1 MLTKLLPLADLVTI
15 AGSLF
20 LFFRLARQEARPAW
34 AMPLLCAVAALALF
48 AISEPRHLFEDFRVA
63 YYLAGQAVLDGP
75 AALGPQIERGVDG
88 FVNLPVV
95 AYLFTPF
102 ALLPDKAA
110 AVLFTLIG
118 LAATA
123 GAFLLLARLAGLRG
137 TGFWLLLLLF
147 AINGPLH
154 NSLKEGNTTHIV
166 LLLLA
171 AGLWLLR
178 GRRDVAA
185 GLLLGFAAVI
195 KLPLMLFGLYF
206 LLRRNW
212 GATAG
217 FAGFCGA
224 AGLLSL
230 AIFGWEMHW
239 HWLQLSVLQFSSH
252 PLGAFNVQSVA
263 GFLVRLAEGP
273 AALMDW
279 ETLRTPAPL
288 QRMTGTV
295 AVGLLYLTALLAC
308 ARGSAQGAWGTGAEG
323 HAAGSRGQD
332 LEYALVLVLAVV
344 SSPLSWSHY
353 YLLMLLPAAFFLAP
367 GSALAASAARRA
379 LGWAA
384 ILLTTPAVLVIA
396 FANPGLMEAYARFG
410 VSYLLFGGLL
420 WFGLLAWSRAR
431 AASPRGFRLGGR
443 AAQPLAGS

>member
-1 MLTKLLPLADLVTI
+1 M
-15 AGSLF
+15 
-20 LFFRLARQEARPAW
+20 
-34 AMPLLCAVAALALF
+34 
-48 AISEPRHLFEDFRVA
+48 
-63 YYLAGQAVLDGP
+63 
-75 AALGPQIERGVDG
+75 
-88 FVNLPVV
+88 
-95 AYLFTPF
+95 
-102 ALLPDKAA
+102 
-110 AVLFTLIG
+110 
-118 LAATA
+118 
-123 GAFLLLARLAGLRG
+123 
-137 TGFWLLLLLF
+137 
-147 AINGPLH
+147 
-154 NSLKEGNTTHIV
+154 
-166 LLLLA
+166 LA

-185 GLLLGFAAVI
+185 GLLLGLAAVI

-217 FAGFCGA
+217 FAGFCGV

-252 PLGAFNVQSVA
+252 PLGAFNVQSVT

-279 ETLRTPAPL
+279 ETLRTPPPL

-295 AVGLLYLTALLAC
+295 GVGLLYLTALLAC
-308 ARGSAQGAWGTGAEG
+308 VKGAS
-323 HAAGSRGQD
+323 HAARNRDAEGSRGQD
-332 LEYALVLVLAVV
+332 LEYMLVLVMAVV

-353 YLLMLLPAAFFLAP
+353 YLLMLMPAAFFLAP
-367 GSALAASAARRA
+367 GSALAASATRHA

-410 VSYLLFGGLL
+410 VSYLLFGGLM

-431 AASPRGFRLGGR
+431 AAAPQGFSLGTP
-443 AAQPLAGS
+443 ATQPLAGS

>member
-20 LFFRLARQEARPAW
+20 LFFRLSRQEARPAW

-88 FVNLPVV
+88 FVNLPIV
-95 AYLFTPF
+95 AYLFAPF

-263 GFLVRLAEGP
+263 GFLVRLTEGP

-279 ETLRTPAPL
+279 ETLRIPAPL

-308 ARGSAQGAWGTGAEG
+308 VRGSAQGTRTGGAE
-323 HAAGSRGQD
+323 GSRGQD

-367 GSALAASAARRA
+367 GSALAASPARRA
-379 LGWAA
+379 LSWAA

-431 AASPRGFRLGGR
+431 AASPQGFRLGGR
-443 AAQPLAGS
+443 ATQPLAGS

>member
-20 LFFRLARQEARPAW
+20 LFFRLSRQEARPAW
-34 AMPLLCAVAALALF
+34 AMPLLCAMAALALF

-308 ARGSAQGAWGTGAEG
+308 VRGSAQGARTG
-323 HAAGSRGQD
+323 GSRGQD

-367 GSALAASAARRA
+367 GSALAASPARRA

-431 AASPRGFRLGGR
+431 AASPQGFGLGGR
-443 AAQPLAGS
+443 ATQPLAGS

>member
-20 LFFRLARQEARPAW
+20 LFFRLSRQEARPAW

-88 FVNLPVV
+88 FVNLPIV
-95 AYLFTPF
+95 AYLFAPF

-123 GAFLLLARLAGLRG
+123 GAFLLLTRLAGLRG

-263 GFLVRLAEGP
+263 GFLVRLTEGP

-279 ETLRTPAPL
+279 ETLRIPAPL

-308 ARGSAQGAWGTGAEG
+308 VRGSAQGTRTGGAE
-323 HAAGSRGQD
+323 GSRGQD

-367 GSALAASAARRA
+367 GSALAASPARRA

-431 AASPRGFRLGGR
+431 AASPQGFSLGGR
-443 AAQPLAGS
+443 ATQPLAGS

>member
-20 LFFRLARQEARPAW
+20 LFFRLSRREARPAW
-34 AMPLLCAVAALALF
+34 ALPALCAVAALALF
-48 AISEPRHLFEDFRVA
+48 AISEPRHLFEDFRAA
-63 YYLAGQAVLDGP
+63 YYQAGQAVLDSP

-95 AYLFTPF
+95 AYLFAPF

-123 GAFLLLARLAGLRG
+123 GAFLLLVRLAGLRG
-137 TGFWLLLLLF
+137 PGFWLLLLLF
-147 AINGPLH
+147 AINGPLQ

-185 GLLLGFAAVI
+185 GLLLGLAAVI

-217 FAGFCGA
+217 FAGFCGV

-252 PLGAFNVQSVA
+252 PLGAFNVQSVT

-279 ETLRTPAPL
+279 ETLRTPPPL

-308 ARGSAQGAWGTGAEG
+308 VKGAS
-323 HAAGSRGQD
+323 HAARNRDAEGSRGQD
-332 LEYALVLVLAVV
+332 LEYMLVLVMAVV

-353 YLLMLLPAAFFLAP
+353 YLLMLMPAAFFLAP
-367 GSALAASAARRA
+367 GSALAASATRHA

-410 VSYLLFGGLL
+410 VSYLLFGGLM

-431 AASPRGFRLGGR
+431 AAAPQGFSLGTP
-443 AAQPLAGS
+443 ATQPLAGS

>member
-20 LFFRLARQEARPAW
+20 LFFRLSRQEARPAW

-88 FVNLPVV
+88 FVNLPIV
-95 AYLFTPF
+95 AYLFAPF

-123 GAFLLLARLAGLRG
+123 GAFLLLTRLAGLRG

-263 GFLVRLAEGP
+263 GFLVRLTEGP

-279 ETLRTPAPL
+279 ETLRIPAPL

-308 ARGSAQGAWGTGAEG
+308 VRGSAQGTRTGGAE
-323 HAAGSRGQD
+323 GSRGQD

-344 SSPLSWSHY
+344 SSPLDRKS
-353 YLLMLLPAAFFLAP
+353 
-367 GSALAASAARRA
+367 
-379 LGWAA
+379 
-384 ILLTTPAVLVIA
+384 VV
-396 FANPGLMEAYARFG
+396 
-410 VSYLLFGGLL
+410 
-420 WFGLLAWSRAR
+420 
-431 AASPRGFRLGGR
+431 
-443 AAQPLAGS
+443 